1 MKVYHGS
8 LDVVITPEIR
18 LPDRPL
24 DYGSGFYTTTSF
36 HQAEEWVRRKKKDKR
51 HDKGF
56 VNMYDGHHHT
66 REFISTVTL

>member
-8 LDVVITPEIR
+8 LDVIITPEIR
-18 LPDRPL
+18 LPERPL

-51 HDKGF
+51 HDK
-56 VNMYDGHHHT
+56 
-66 REFISTVTL
+66 